1 MGMTIEK
8 INELVAQSKKKK
20 EELTAEVDALLFQEA
35 ALDAEA
41 HSAADSGNVE
51 LYLAKMEE
59 KDKISKTLFVKR
71 NFLDKQAL
79 AVTKEDCR
87 AAWENYVPGYN
98 KRLQKALAD
107 FADEKAKLCRLYSAA
122 VDLQREALA
131 VREHLAETV
140 GDNKDSYTMEFI
152 PVRNA
157 LSNGNLR
164 LGGFNC
170 CDPDA
175 NYYLS
180 DYAMRNNVSLAPF
193 GGVPNPEAER
203 ITSVV
208 VMHKSR

>member
-8 INELVAQSKKKK
+8 INELIAQNKKKK

-41 HSAADSGNVE
+41 RSAADSGDVE

-59 KDKISKTLFVKR
+59 KDKVSKTLFVKR
-71 NFLDKQAL
+71 NYLDKHAFG
-79 AVTKEDCR
+79 VTKEDSR
-87 AAWENYVPGYN
+87 AAWENYVSGYN
-98 KRLQKALAD
+98 KRMQKALAD
-107 FADEKAKLCRLYSAA
+107 FNAEKAKLCGMYSAM

-131 VREHLAETV
+131 VREHLSETV
-140 GDNKDSYTMEFI
+140 GENKDSYMMEFI

-157 LSNGNLR
+157 QSNGNLR
-164 LGGFNC
+164 LGGLNC

-180 DYAMRNNVSLAPF
+180 AYVERNNVSLVPLT
-193 GGVPNPEAER
+193 GVRDPEEER

-208 VMHKSR
+208 VLRKSR